1 VRTQRFLTDVLEE
14 IGPRAVVDV
23 FASYDVVLSELP
35 AAEWPPPTNDG
46 RLRDAAA
53 ILAGLVSF
61 SGAVLRGSLVLS
73 SSFGLVAQAR
83 PPLARATQL
92 SAASAAD
99 WILARDWAG
108 ELANQVLGRM
118 RNRLRLPGP
127 VFITPPVVLSGAAL
141 TFALARGSRPRPH
154 TFVARNPKV
163 WFCMDALGDPG
174 LKVSLEA
181 ESEGDEGRIIEF
193 D

>member
-1 VRTQRFLTDVLEE
+1 M
-14 IGPRAVVDV
+14 VDV

-35 AAEWPPPTNDG
+35 APEWPPPTNDG
-46 RLRDAAA
+46 RARDAGA

-61 SGAVLRGSLVLS
+61 NGAAMRGNLVLS

-92 SAASAAD
+92 SADSAAD

-127 VFITPPVVLSGAAL
+127 VFIAPPVVLSGAAL
-141 TFALARGSRPRPH
+141 TFALARASRPRPH
-154 TFVARNPKV
+154 TFVARNQKV
-163 WFCMDALGDPG
+163 WFCMDALSDPG
-174 LKVSLEA
+174 LKVSLDG

-193 D
+193 E